1 MRLAQLARKVSV
13 KSTAIVD
20 FLAAQAVVIEDN
32 PNTKIEEEHVR
43 LILTHFAPALLEA
56 EITALATAQEEASTI
71 VEAEPQQEVVQE
83 DVPVMT
89 TEESVVE
96 VPAAPITVTEEL
108 PDIIRAPKIELSG
121 LKVLGKIELPGKKKK
136 EEPEAGTT
144 GDVLD
149 IESTEPRIRPREK
162 KLTDRKRAER
172 PKRNP
177 LSEARERERREQ
189 EEKRKAEEEKR
200 KELRKQKY
208 LQTRQAKAP
217 ARVDKVKVEKEVK
230 KAAVKKKKEESVS
243 LLTRFLRWLTS
254 NQT

>member
-32 PNTKIEEEHVR
+32 PNTKIEEEHIR

-71 VEAEPQQEVVQE
+71 AEAEPPQEVVQE
-83 DVPVMT
+83 DVPVIT
-89 TEESVVE
+89 TEDSVVE

-121 LKVLGKIELPGKKKK
+121 LKVLGKIELPEKKKK

-217 ARVDKVKVEKEVK
+217 ARVEKVKVEKEVK
-230 KAAVKKKKEESVS
+230 KAPLKKKKEESVS

-254 NQT
+254 NQS